1 MTAIRYPWRSVNIRL
16 IFFLVIGLENG
27 SCQQCHGSGRWKE
40 IYYYLS
46 KVDFPAPR
54 NPEMIVNGT
63 LAVSVS
69 LAVGGG
75 GETVRSSVPKSGL
88 SGLCFSVR

>member
-1 MTAIRYPWRSVNIRL
+1 MAFCQYPSD
-16 IFFLVIGLENG
+16 FFFGLENG
-27 SCQQCHGSGRWKE
+27 SCQQCHGSGRSKE